1 MLDISKL
8 SAVEV
13 AFIEDYKKG
22 IMPRVL
28 RPWQEDLV
36 DALEGREPYKEPEK
50 KKVEEKKVSQPSLTR
65 EEREAVYDAGG
76 VVFMGAALIPGML

>member
-1 MLDISKL
+1 MDISKL

-36 DALEGREPYKEPEK
+36 DALEGREPFKEPVK
-50 KKVEEKKVSQPSLTR
+50 KKVEEKKVSQPSLTK
-65 EEREAVYDAGG
+65 EERENVYNAGG
-76 VVFMGAALIPGML
+76 VVFMSTALIPGML

>member
-22 IMPRVL
+22 IMPSVMK
-28 RPWQEDLV
+28 PWQEDLV
-36 DALEGREPYKEPEK
+36 DAFEGREPYKEVV
-50 KKVEEKKVSQPSLTR
+50 KKVEEKKVSQPSLTK
-65 EEREAVYDAGG
+65 EEREDVYNAGG
-76 VVFMGAALIPGML
+76 VVFMGTALIPGML